1 MWVRYDFE
9 HKTSLEQSQFMT
21 IDTIH
26 IVHKCA
32 ECARFSLFFD
42 FIFGSISVATANVYR
57 IHIIQIHISCFDINQ
72 LLMLHAISVQAQ
84 FVQFRMESRTMTN
97 DDDGDHDDEH
107 ALHIMH

>member
-1 MWVRYDFE
+1 
-9 HKTSLEQSQFMT
+9 MT
-21 IDTIH
+21 IDTIR

-32 ECARFSLFFD
+32 GYAHFFLFFD
-42 FIFGSISVATANVYR
+42 FIFVSISVATANIYR

-97 DDDGDHDDEH
+97 DDDGDHDDDDEH